1 FLSNAK
7 ISIVE
12 RRAVDRLRGLHD
24 LVQRDFAGEKRRNAQ
39 GALAE
44 YIAKEWITPKPKQ
57 PTPGFLGPFVLYFP
71 DQLTISD
78 DTAHIS
84 SKGMFLDGE
93 SRGEG
98 LLVNVE
104 RLPDQQVE
112 ELLRKTVAV
121 HIVHG
126 IDDPKVIA
134 KYFADVNGKGVGVN
148 PNLVVMADY
157 TDPYAEA
164 TQWIFEKL

>member
-1 FLSNAK
+1 MIDRTLKVITVNPFEAVASMRVGDLLEIAVPARSFLSNAK

-104 RLPDQQVE
+104 RLPVPGPAKRE
-112 ELLRKTVAV
+112 EN
-121 HIVHG
+121 G
-126 IDDPKVIA
+126 IP
-134 KYFADVNGKGVGVN
+134 
-148 PNLVVMADY
+148 
-157 TDPYAEA
+157 
-164 TQWIFEKL
+164 